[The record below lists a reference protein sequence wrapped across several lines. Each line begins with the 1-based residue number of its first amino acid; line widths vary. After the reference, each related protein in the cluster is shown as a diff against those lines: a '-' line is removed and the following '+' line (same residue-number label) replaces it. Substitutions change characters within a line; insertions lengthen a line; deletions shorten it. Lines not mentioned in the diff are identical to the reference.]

1 MSAKNSETTMAQP
14 AETLSEREEQIL
26 HAAVQTYIATAEPVG
41 SRTIV
46 KRFGM
51 DISPATVRNVMADLE
66 ERGYLEQIHTSSG
79 RVPTDKGYRY
89 YVDHLMEVQALTQ
102 SERDR
107 IKQDLSRRLDDADAV
122 LRQTSHLLALVSHQ
136 TGMAEAPNEHDAR
149 VRRLE
154 LLPVSSTHVALLIV
168 DNFAR
173 VHTLTVDMGESL
185 TSSDVYG
192 LVQFLNEQLKDVS
205 LGVLAGTLQQRM
217 RDYLEEQRCL
227 AERALRLLQLLP
239 VESQRQLFLEGATQ
253 IFEQPEFRD
262 VTRAR
267 ELLGLFEER
276 HRLVDLLR
284 ASVSEENGPRTR
296 VLIGMEAHGQG
307 MDEISVV
314 ASPYRVNDKA
324 VGVVG
329 VLGPRRM
336 PYSRFTALVDY
347 TAEMVGKLL
356 TRLSR

>member
-1 MSAKNSETTMAQP
+1 MARVP
-14 AETLSEREEQIL
+14 EPLSEREEQIL

-66 ERGYLEQIHTSSG
+66 ERGYLQQIHTSSG
-79 RVPTDKGYRY
+79 RVPTDAGYRY
-89 YVDHLMEVQALTQ
+89 YVDHLMEVQTLTQ
-102 SERDR
+102 AEREH
-107 IKQDLSRRLDDADAV
+107 IEQDLSRRLDDADAV

-154 LLPVSSTHVALLIV
+154 LLPVSATHMALLIV
-168 DNFAR
+168 DNFSR
-173 VHTLTVDMGESL
+173 VHTLTVDMNERLSN
-185 TSSDVYG
+185 TEAQG
-192 LVQFLNEQLKDVS
+192 LVRFLNEQLKDTPIG
-205 LGVLAGTLQQRM
+205 LLAGTLQQRM
-217 RDYLEEQRCL
+217 RDYLEEQRRL
-227 AERALRLLQLLP
+227 AERALRLLHLLP
-239 VESQRQLFLEGATQ
+239 VETHRQLFLEGATQ

-262 VTRAR
+262 VTRAK
-267 ELLGLFEER
+267 ELLGFFEER
-276 HRLVDLLR
+276 HRLADLLR
-284 ASVSEENGPRTR
+284 ASINDENGPRTR
-296 VLIGMEAHGQG
+296 VLIGAEARDQG
-307 MDEISVV
+307 MDELSVV
-314 ASPYRVNDKA
+314 ASPYRVGDKT

-347 TAEMVGKLL
+347 TADMVGRLL